1 MAFLD
6 EAGLAVLWNLICNKH
21 DGIANEYIWAKRLI
35 EYSAAYD
42 SVKQHTQQ
50 NNTTQFFAGETETV
64 FYVAN
69 DFNSLVLNGGEELR
83 INTSNSN
90 VNCKQ
95 LNGKYFRKFYSAT
108 NKLST
113 SVFFVPSNA
122 TWSIYGLGWATA
134 TATEYVNARKQRTVL
149 STDYV
154 TAATPD
160 AYPPEESDGYEYTQ
174 YGRIGEKSVIESGT
188 YVGTGTYGASNQ
200 NSLTFPYPPK
210 LVIVWCP
217 NASSSGGYNGVTNPM
232 LLAHGYNG
240 ITEVSDSAWGGIT
253 ATWDGNTVSWYAVNA
268 ETQKNASGKTY
279 YYVAFY

>member
-6 EAGLAVLWNLICNKH
+6 EAGLAVL
-21 DGIANEYIWAKRLI
+21 I
-35 EYSAAYD
+35 EYSSAYD

-83 INTSNSN
+83 INALNSN
-90 VNCKQ
+90 VDCKQ

-122 TWSIYGLGWATA
+122 TWPSYGLGWATA

-160 AYPPEESDGYEYTQ
+160 AYPPEESDG
-174 YGRIGEKSVIESGT
+174 
-188 YVGTGTYGASNQ
+188 
-200 NSLTFPYPPK
+200 
-210 LVIVWCP
+210 
-217 NASSSGGYNGVTNPM
+217 
-232 LLAHGYNG
+232 
-240 ITEVSDSAWGGIT
+240 
-253 ATWDGNTVSWYAVNA
+253 
-268 ETQKNASGKTY
+268 
-279 YYVAFY
+279 